1 MSLRESATMRVQR
14 YTDARAF
21 NDRIVPA
28 LASAEHES
36 NVLLGAARRLAGA
49 PDETVVMAGVEEDGR
64 ITCAAL
70 LTPPFNLLISPAP
83 AAALEAL
90 GEHLHA
96 WGVAL
101 PGVIGLATTSDSFAA
116 LWQRRCGCR
125 AERGKEMRLL
135 ALATAPQ
142 LPSTHGVLRAAT
154 AGDGPL
160 CVVWAKEFFH
170 ETGLPPHE
178 HGVFVAEL
186 DDALSARRLWLW
198 ETDGRPVSMLRHNM
212 TTARSARIGMV
223 YTAPAWRGR
232 GFATAAV
239 AEASRRL
246 LAGGCSW
253 CLLFADVENPTS
265 TALYRRLGYQD
276 VCLYREHLFL

>member
-1 MSLRESATMRVQR
+1 MRVQR

-36 NVLLGAARRLAGA
+36 NVLLGAARRLADV
-49 PDETVVMAGVEEDGR
+49 PDKTFVMAGVEEDGR
-64 ITCAAL
+64 TICAAL
-70 LTPPFNLLISPAP
+70 LTPPFNLLISPAS

-90 GEHLHA
+90 GEYLHA
-96 WGVAL
+96 CGVAL
-101 PGVIGLATTSDSFAA
+101 PGVIGLAVASDTFAA
-116 LWQRRCGCR
+116 LWQRRRGCR
-125 AERGKEMRLL
+125 TERGKEMRLL
-135 ALATAPQ
+135 ALGGAPQ
-142 LPSTHGVLRAAT
+142 VPSAPGVLRVAT
-154 AGDGPL
+154 ASDGPL
-160 CVVWAKEFFH
+160 CIEWAKEFFR

-178 HGVFVAEL
+178 HGAFVAEL
-186 DDALSARRLWLW
+186 NDVLSMQRLWLW
-198 ETDGRPVSMLRHNM
+198 EADSQPVSMLRHNM

-223 YTAPAWRGR
+223 YTAPAWRSR

-239 AEASRRL
+239 AEVSRRL

-265 TALYRRLGYQD
+265 TALYRRIGYRD
-276 VCLYREHLFL
+276 VCLYREYRFT

>member
-1 MSLRESATMRVQR
+1 MRVHR

-36 NVLLGAARRLAGA
+36 NVLLGAARSLADA
-49 PDETVVMAGVEEDGR
+49 PDETVVMASVEEDGR

-83 AAALEAL
+83 APALDVLA
-90 GEHLHA
+90 EHLHA
-96 WGVAL
+96 WRAAL
-101 PGVIGLATTSDSFAA
+101 RGVIGLATTSDTFAA
-116 LWQRRCGCR
+116 LWQRRRGCR
-125 AERGKEMRLL
+125 AERGTEMRLL
-135 ALATAPQ
+135 ALGVAPHAPATPGA
-142 LPSTHGVLRAAT
+142 LRAAR
-154 AGDGPL
+154 ANDAAL
-160 CVVWAKEFFH
+160 LVVWAKDFFR

-178 HGVFVAEL
+178 HDVFVAEL
-186 DDALSARRLWLW
+186 DDMLSTQRLWLW
-198 ETDGRPVSMLRHNM
+198 ETDGQPVAMLRHNM

-223 YTAPAWRGR
+223 YTEPAWRGR

-239 AEASRRL
+239 AEVSRRL
-246 LAGGCSW
+246 LAAGRSW

-276 VCLYREHLFL
+276 VCLYREYRFP